1 MKLFRHCMYWK
12 RKKTQKEDLQIIAP
26 LILNS
31 QSQMSGDF
39 IIHTDVKIDGS
50 VEGNVTTTKS
60 VIIGEDGHLK
70 GNLKCKNLI
79 VYGSFE
85 GTSEVEESACLQAT
99 SEYRGKLNTPSV
111 TIFPGSRVNAG
122 INLPNN
128 SMGYSFRPSDPDGLQ
143 QNRPPEETDGTYG
156 AGSENS
162 SQPSSDSF
170 LFKNL

>member
-1 MKLFRHCMYWK
+1 MFWK
-12 RKKTQKEDLQIIAP
+12 KNKTPKEDLQVAAP

-50 VEGNVTTTKS
+50 VQGNVITTKS
-60 VIIGEDGHLK
+60 VIIGENGHLK

-85 GTSEVEESACLQAT
+85 GASEVEESASLQAS
-99 SEYRGKLNTPSV
+99 SEYKGRLNSPVVS
-111 TIFPGSRVNAG
+111 ILPGSRVNAG
-122 INLPNN
+122 INLPAN
-128 SMGYSFRPSDPDGLQ
+128 GVDHSFRPDGPENLIRKESPEGV
-143 QNRPPEETDGTYG
+143 NGNFRPMPK
-156 AGSENS
+156 NS
-162 SQPSSDSF
+162 SQASSDSF